1 MRTGGDVAQEQKR
14 EADDDTAG
22 ELVIE
27 QVTSREAADRW
38 HEIAQEYFEAD
49 YYEMPADPVQEI
61 YERVESTRSDDRYE
75 LWLGYLTDTDSEGG
89 TAGTPVVLGE
99 VRLPLLDN
107 TANAVVNVATRP
119 AYRRRGY
126 GTAMLEHLTARAR
139 AQNRTRLIGDIGEPM
154 PPTESADT
162 SLTEPAD
169 ASPTRPADASP
180 TRPAGASPTRPA
192 DASPTSP
199 PSSPGDASPTPPP
212 GVLFATRA
220 GARPVTSEVRRLL
233 RIGDIDDAR
242 LSQLSED
249 AAAHTTDYSL
259 IQWEGPAPTDVI
271 DDLVV
276 LHSRM
281 TIDAPLEDLDWEPEN
296 WTPERYRERE
306 QRVVAN
312 GQVCLCT
319 VARHDP
325 SGQVVALTDIGL
337 TSAQS
342 EIAYQWATIVLPSH
356 RGHRLGML
364 VKLANLE
371 YLRTSR
377 PHVRTLNTWNAAIND
392 HMVGINEAIGFRA
405 VERWREWQLELSD
418 ATN

>member
-1 MRTGGDVAQEQKR
+1 MRIGGRLAHERER
-14 EADDDTAG
+14 EADDATAG

-38 HEIAQEYFEAD
+38 HQIAQEYFEAD

-61 YERVESTRSDDRYE
+61 YERIESTRSDDRYE
-75 LWLGYLTDTDSEGG
+75 LWLGYLRADAGG
-89 TAGTPVVLGE
+89 AGTPAVLGE
-99 VRLPLLDN
+99 IRLPQLDN
-107 TANAVVNVATRP
+107 IDNAVVNVATRP
-119 AYRRRGY
+119 AHRRHGY
-126 GTAMLEHLTARAR
+126 GTAMLAHLTARAR
-139 AQNRTRLIGDIGEPM
+139 AHNRTRLIGDI
-154 PPTESADT
+154 
-162 SLTEPAD
+162 
-169 ASPTRPADASP
+169 
-180 TRPAGASPTRPA
+180 
-192 DASPTSP
+192 
-199 PSSPGDASPTPPP
+199 
-212 GVLFATRA
+212 
-220 GARPVTSEVRRLL
+220 
-233 RIGDIDDAR
+233 DDVR
-242 LSQLSED
+242 LSHLSED
-249 AAAHTTDYSL
+249 AAAHSTDYSL
-259 IQWEGPAPTDVI
+259 IQWDGPAPADVI

-306 QRVVAN
+306 QRVIAN
-312 GQVCLCT
+312 GQMCLCT
-319 VARHDP
+319 VARHNP

-337 TSAQS
+337 TSAQP

-418 ATN
+418 STN

>member
-1 MRTGGDVAQEQKR
+1 MRIGGDVAHEQAR
-14 EADDDTAG
+14 NADGGTVGRTQG

-27 QVTSREAADRW
+27 RVTSREAADRW
-38 HEIAQEYFEAD
+38 HQIAQEQFEAD

-75 LWLGYLTDTDSEGG
+75 LWLGYLRTDTGG
-89 TAGTPVVLGE
+89 AGTPVVLGE
-99 VRLPLLDN
+99 IRLPLLDN
-107 TANAVVNVATRP
+107 VDNAVVNVATRP

-126 GTAMLEHLTARAR
+126 GTAMLEYVITRAR
-139 AQNRTRLIGDIGEPM
+139 ANDRTRLIGDVCEPM
-154 PPTESADT
+154 PIS
-162 SLTEPAD
+162 EPD
-169 ASPTRPADASP
+169 ESPT
-180 TRPAGASPTRPA
+180 T
-192 DASPTSP
+192 
-199 PSSPGDASPTPPP
+199 PP

-233 RIGDIDDAR
+233 RVSDIDDVQLTR
-242 LSQLSED
+242 LNDD
-249 AAAHTTDYSL
+249 ATAHSADYSL
-259 IQWEGPAPTDVI
+259 LQWEGPAPGEI
-271 DDLVV
+271 LDDLAV

-325 SGQVVALTDIGL
+325 SGQIVALTDIGL
-337 TSAQS
+337 TNDLP

-364 VKLANLE
+364 VKLANLA
-371 YLRTSR
+371 YLRSSR
-377 PHVRTLNTWNAAIND
+377 PQVRTLNTWNAAIND
-392 HMVGINEAIGFRA
+392 HMVSINEAIGFRA
-405 VERWREWQLELSD
+405 VERWREWQLELSSP
-418 ATN
+418 TS

>member
-1 MRTGGDVAQEQKR
+1 MRTSGDVAHERER
-14 EADDDTAG
+14 EAAG

-27 QVTSREAADRW
+27 PVTSREAADRW
-38 HEIAQEYFEAD
+38 HQIAQEYFEAD

-61 YERVESTRSDDRYE
+61 YERIESARNDDRYE
-75 LWLGYLTDTDSEGG
+75 LWLGYLRTDAGG
-89 TAGTPVVLGE
+89 ADTPVVLGE

-107 TANAVVNVATRP
+107 VDNAVVNVATRP
-119 AYRRRGY
+119 TYRRHGY
-126 GTAMLEHLTARAR
+126 GTAMLRHLAARAR
-139 AQNRTRLIGDIGEPM
+139 AHGRTRLIGDVGEPM
-154 PPTESADT
+154 PLSEPMP
-162 SLTEPAD
+162 LTEA
-169 ASPTRPADASP
+169 AA
-180 TRPAGASPTRPA
+180 
-192 DASPTSP
+192 
-199 PSSPGDASPTPPP
+199 ASPTPPP
-212 GVLFATRA
+212 GVLFAIRV

-233 RIGDIDDAR
+233 RIGDIDDVH
-242 LSQLSED
+242 LSHLNED
-249 AAAHTTDYSL
+249 AIAHSAEYSL
-259 IQWEGPAPTDVI
+259 IQWEGPASAEI
-271 DDLVV
+271 LDDLVV

-325 SGQVVALTDIGL
+325 SGQIVALTDIGL
-337 TSAQS
+337 TTGVP

-364 VKLANLE
+364 VKLANLAC
-371 YLRTSR
+371 LRTSR
-377 PHVRTLNTWNAAIND
+377 PQVRTLNTWNAAIND
-392 HMVGINEAIGFRA
+392 RMVSINEAIGFRA

-418 ATN
+418 STK

>member
-1 MRTGGDVAQEQKR
+1 MRTRGDVAHERGR
-14 EADDDTAG
+14 EAAG

-27 QVTSREAADRW
+27 RVTSREAADRW
-38 HEIAQEYFEAD
+38 HQIAQEYFEAD

-61 YERVESTRSDDRYE
+61 YERIESTRNDDRYE
-75 LWLGYLTDTDSEGG
+75 LWLGYLRTDAGG
-89 TAGTPVVLGE
+89 ADTPVVLGE

-107 TANAVVNVATRP
+107 VDNAVVNVATRP
-119 AYRRRGY
+119 AYRRHGY
-126 GTAMLEHLTARAR
+126 GTAMLRHLTARAR
-139 AQNRTRLIGDIGEPM
+139 AHGRTRLIGDVGEPM
-154 PPTESADT
+154 PLSEPTPVTEPTPPTEA
-162 SLTEPAD
+162 A
-169 ASPTRPADASP
+169 A
-180 TRPAGASPTRPA
+180 
-192 DASPTSP
+192 
-199 PSSPGDASPTPPP
+199 ASPTPPP

-233 RIGDIDDAR
+233 RIGDIDDVH
-242 LSQLSED
+242 LSHLNED
-249 AAAHTTDYSL
+249 ATAHSAEYSL
-259 IQWEGPAPTDVI
+259 IQWEGPAPAEI
-271 DDLVV
+271 LDDLVV

-306 QRVVAN
+306 RRVVAN

-325 SGQVVALTDIGL
+325 SGQIVALTDIGL
-337 TSAQS
+337 TTGLP

-364 VKLANLE
+364 VKLANLA
-371 YLRTSR
+371 YLRSSR
-377 PHVRTLNTWNAAIND
+377 PRVQMLNTWNAAIND
-392 HMVGINEAIGFRA
+392 HMVDINEAIGFRA

-418 ATN
+418 STK

>member
-1 MRTGGDVAQEQKR
+1 MKTGGHIADERER
-14 EADDDTAG
+14 EADDATAG

-27 QVTSREAADRW
+27 EVTSREAADRW
-38 HEIAQEYFEAD
+38 HQIAQEYFKAD

-75 LWLGYLTDTDSEGG
+75 LWLGYLRTDAGG
-89 TAGTPVVLGE
+89 AGTPVVLGE
-99 VRLPLLDN
+99 IRLPQLDN
-107 TANAVVNVATRP
+107 IDNAVVNVATRP
-119 AYRRRGY
+119 AHRRQGY
-126 GTAMLEHLTARAR
+126 GTAMLAHLTARAR
-139 AQNRTRLIGDIGEPM
+139 AHNRTRLIGDIGEPM
-154 PPTESADT
+154 PPTEPADT
-162 SLTEPAD
+162 
-169 ASPTRPADASP
+169 
-180 TRPAGASPTRPA
+180 
-192 DASPTSP
+192 
-199 PSSPGDASPTPPP
+199 SPTPPP
-212 GVLFATRA
+212 GVLFATKA
-220 GARPVTSEVRRLL
+220 GARPVTSDVRRLL
-233 RIGDIDDAR
+233 RISDIDDVR
-242 LSQLSED
+242 LSHLSED
-249 AAAHTTDYSL
+249 AAAHSTDYSL
-259 IQWEGPAPTDVI
+259 IQWEGPAPADVI

-306 QRVVAN
+306 QRVLAN

-325 SGQVVALTDIGL
+325 SGQVVALTDIGV
-337 TSAQS
+337 TNAQP

-377 PHVRTLNTWNAAIND
+377 PHVRALNTWNAAIND

-418 ATN
+418 STN